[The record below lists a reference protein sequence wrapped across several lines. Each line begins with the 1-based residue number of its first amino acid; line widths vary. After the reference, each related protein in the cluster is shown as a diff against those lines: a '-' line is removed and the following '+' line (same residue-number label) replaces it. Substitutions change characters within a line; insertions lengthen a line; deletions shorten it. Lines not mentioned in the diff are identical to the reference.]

1 MSGVWRADGRR
12 DRSALKQLRAGLPFL
27 ELKLVGPEEF
37 DDYVDI
43 IFVTDRMGV
52 PKGMV
57 EVLL

>member
-1 MSGVWRADGRR
+1 M
-12 DRSALKQLRAGLPFL
+12 KQLRAGLPFL

>member
-1 MSGVWRADGRR
+1 M
-12 DRSALKQLRAGLPFL
+12 KQLRAGLPFL

-43 IFVTDRMGV
+43 IFVTGRMGV